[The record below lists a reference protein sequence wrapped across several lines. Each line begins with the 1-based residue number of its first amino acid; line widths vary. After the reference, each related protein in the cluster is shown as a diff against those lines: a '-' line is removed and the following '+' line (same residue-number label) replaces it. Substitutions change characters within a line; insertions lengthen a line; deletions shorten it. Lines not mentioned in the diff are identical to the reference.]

1 MFYCQIRRETR
12 FPFRVKFSF
21 SCAKVMKVHRS
32 DFPSVASAERMGME
46 MAPALSWRSIISWQ
60 RWMYEMKL
68 HTVAGV
74 VT

>member
-1 MFYCQIRRETR
+1 
-12 FPFRVKFSF
+12 
-21 SCAKVMKVHRS
+21 MKVHRS